1 MKPAQAGRSRLVKRG
16 LLGLVLILA
25 LAAAY
30 TSSLIVQRQQK
41 LREVSR
47 YSLTWFASQAAL
59 EVSRLQGVTAAA
71 LVPGSG
77 VNEDDVQ
84 LWLDIVTN
92 RVQLFEGGEVAKFVA
107 TSAELRA
114 IVADF
119 RRTVHDGRAIMEKP
133 ATPERLRRL
142 LALFEALN
150 APMSRLAATAN
161 THGGVLVAQD
171 QRQLGNLHWLFAA
184 ILGALT
190 LCAFS
195 LIGALL
201 RHNRLLAQAREKV
214 EQQNRTLEKRDG
226 ELLLQNAR
234 IAFLAHHDALTGL
247 PNRLMFHER
256 LEDALAQGGRMGG
269 IALLCL
275 DLDHFKQVNDTLGH
289 PAGDMLLKAVA
300 GRLLRCVR
308 EGDVVARLGGDE
320 FAVLLRGAGPAEHA
334 SGLARRIVE
343 TLGAPYDLGGDQAVV
358 GASVGIAVATSA
370 LCSADMLLRSADL
383 ALYRAKADGR
393 GSFCLFESSMDEQM
407 RARRAIERDLR
418 NALARNEFTLF
429 YQPVF
434 HLRDQRVSGF
444 EALLRW
450 RHPDRGLVS
459 PAEFIPLAEELG
471 LIVPVGEWVLAQA
484 CADAATW
491 PNEMGVAVNLSPVQF
506 HSPGLVAAVRQA
518 LRMSGLPA
526 HRLELEITESALLQ
540 NSKAVLATLHE
551 LRGLGL
557 RTALDDFGTGYSSLS
572 YLRSFPFDKLKIDQS
587 FVREVTHRPD
597 CRAIVR
603 SVLGLSR
610 ELGMTTTA
618 EGVETE
624 DQLDQIFRDGCTEVQ
639 GFLFDRPRP
648 AGDIRH
654 WFAPRA
660 NWRGAAQGPD
670 AAGSPGLQK
679 AGRLH
684 SVGRAQSPADG
695 HPSYATHAV
704 GWVKPIG
711 R

>member
-1 MKPAQAGRSRLVKRG
+1 MQAGSSRLVKQG
-16 LLGLVLILA
+16 LLGLVLALA

-92 RVQLFEGGEVAKFVA
+92 RVQLFESGQVAEFVA
-107 TSAELRA
+107 APGELHG

-119 RRTVHDGRAIMEKP
+119 RRAVRDGRVVMEET
-133 ATPERLRRL
+133 ATPGRLRRL

-150 APMSRLAATAN
+150 APMSRLAAAAN
-161 THGGVLVAQD
+161 THGGALVAQD

-214 EQQNRTLEKRDG
+214 EQQNQTLEKRDH
-226 ELLLQNAR
+226 ELLSQNAR
-234 IAFLAHHDALTGL
+234 IFFLAHHDALTGL

-256 LEDALAQGGRMGG
+256 LEDALAQGGRWGG

-275 DLDHFKQVNDTLGH
+275 DLDRFKQVNDTLGH

-300 GRLLRCVR
+300 GRLRGCVR
-308 EGDVVARLGGDE
+308 DGDVVARLGGDE
-320 FAVLLRGAGPAEHA
+320 FAVLQCGAGPTEYA
-334 SGLARRIVE
+334 SDLARRIVE
-343 TLGAPYDLGGDQAVV
+343 TLGAPYDLGGGRAVI

-370 LCSADMLLRSADL
+370 PCSADLLLRSADL

-407 RARRAIERDLR
+407 RARQAIERDLR
-418 NALARNEFTLF
+418 EALARNEFTMF

-471 LIVPVGEWVLAQA
+471 LIVPVGEWALVQA

-491 PNEMGVAVNLSPVQF
+491 PNEIRVAVNLSPVQF
-506 HSPGLVAAVRQA
+506 HSPGLVAAVRRA
-518 LRMSGLPA
+518 LQTSGLPA

-540 NSKAVLATLHE
+540 DSKAVLATLHE
-551 LRGLGL
+551 LRALGL

-587 FVREVTHRPD
+587 FIREVTHRPD

-603 SVLGLSR
+603 SVLDLSR

-624 DQLDQIFRDGCTEVQ
+624 DQLDQLFRDGCTEVQ

-648 AGDIRH
+648 AADIRH
-654 WFAPRA
+654 WFVPQA
-660 NWRGAAQGPD
+660 NWMGTGHEPD
-670 AAGSPGLQK
+670 AAGFPDIRKAKRQLSGAAAPLLQW
-679 AGRLH
+679 
-684 SVGRAQSPADG
+684 SVGRAQ
-695 HPSYATHAV
+695 
-704 GWVKPIG
+704 
-711 R
+711 

>member
-1 MKPAQAGRSRLVKRG
+1 MKRAGKRAGRSRLVKQG
-16 LLGLVLILA
+16 LLGLVLALA

-30 TSSLIVQRQQK
+30 TSSLIVQRQHR

-84 LWLDIVTN
+84 LWLDIATN
-92 RVQLFEGGEVAKFVA
+92 RVQMFEGREVAEFVA
-107 TSAELRA
+107 TSAELGA

-119 RRTVHDGRAIMEKP
+119 RRAVRDGQAVMEEP
-133 ATPERLRRL
+133 ATPGRLRRL
-142 LALFEALN
+142 LALFGALN
-150 APMSRLAATAN
+150 APMSRLASAAN
-161 THGGVLVAQD
+161 THGGALVARD
-171 QRQLGNLHWLFAA
+171 QRQLSNLHWLFAA

-226 ELLLQNAR
+226 ELLSQNAR
-234 IAFLAHHDALTGL
+234 IVFLAHHDALTGL
-247 PNRLMFHER
+247 PNRRMFHER
-256 LEDALAQGGRMGG
+256 LEDALAQHGRRGGV
-269 IALLCL
+269 ALLCL
-275 DLDHFKQVNDTLGH
+275 DLDRFKQVNDTLGH

-300 GRLLRCVR
+300 GRLRGCVR

-320 FAVLLRGAGPAEHA
+320 FAVLQCGAGPAEHA
-334 SGLARRIVE
+334 SALAQRIVE
-343 TLGAPYDLGGDQAVV
+343 VLGAPYDLGGGRAVI

-383 ALYRAKADGR
+383 ALYRAKAGGR
-393 GSFCLFESSMDEQM
+393 GSFCLFESSMDEQT

-418 NALARNEFTLF
+418 EALAHGEFTMF

-434 HLRDQRVSGF
+434 HLRDRRVSGF

-450 RHPDRGLVS
+450 RHPHRGLVP

-471 LIVPVGEWVLAQA
+471 LIVPLGQWALAQA
-484 CADAATW
+484 CADAVTW
-491 PNEMGVAVNLSPVQF
+491 PDGIRIAVNLSPVQF
-506 HSPGLVAAVRQA
+506 HSPGLVAAVQQA
-518 LRMSGLPA
+518 LQASGLPA

-540 NSKAVLATLHE
+540 DSKAVLATLHE
-551 LRGLGL
+551 LRALGL

-572 YLRSFPFDKLKIDQS
+572 YLRSFPFDKLKIDRS
-587 FVREVTHRPD
+587 FVREATHRPD

-603 SVLGLSR
+603 SVLDLSR

-624 DQLDQIFRDGCTEVQ
+624 DQLDQLSRDGCTEVQ

-648 AGDIRH
+648 AADIRH
-654 WFAPRA
+654 WFESRTSWMGRA
-660 NWRGAAQGPD
+660 HEPD
-670 AAGSPGLQK
+670 AAGVSYE
-679 AGRLH
+679 RL
-684 SVGRAQSPADG
+684 G
-695 HPSYATHAV
+695 
-704 GWVKPIG
+704 
-711 R
+711 

>member
-1 MKPAQAGRSRLVKRG
+1 MKPASRAGRSRLVKQG

-47 YSLTWFASQAAL
+47 YSLTWFASQTAL
-59 EVSRLQGVTAAA
+59 EVSRLQGVTAEA
-71 LVPGSG
+71 LLPGSG
-77 VNEDDVQ
+77 TTEEDVQ
-84 LWLDIVTN
+84 LWLDIVTS
-92 RVQLFEGGEVAKFVA
+92 RVQLFEGGQVAQFVA
-107 TSAELRA
+107 ASPELSA

-119 RRTVHDGRAIMEKP
+119 RRAVRDGRAVMDGP

-142 LALFEALN
+142 LALFETLN
-150 APMSRLAATAN
+150 APMSRLAAAAN
-161 THGGVLVAQD
+161 THGGALVAQD

-190 LCAFS
+190 LCAFG

-214 EQQNRTLEKRDG
+214 EQQNRALEKRDG

-234 IAFLAHHDALTGL
+234 IVFLAHHDALTGL
-247 PNRLMFHER
+247 PNRLMFHEQ
-256 LEDALAQGGRMGG
+256 LEEALAQGGQHGG
-269 IALLCL
+269 VALLCL

-300 GRLLRCVR
+300 GRLRGCVR

-320 FAVLLRGAGPAEHA
+320 FAVLQRGAGLAEHA
-334 SGLARRIVE
+334 SRLARRIVE
-343 TLGAPYDLGGDQAVV
+343 TLGAPFDLGGDQAVI

-370 LCSADMLLRSADL
+370 PCSADMLLRSADL

-418 NALARNEFTLF
+418 DALARNEFTVF

-450 RHPDRGLVS
+450 RHPRRGLVS
-459 PAEFIPLAEELG
+459 PAEFIPIAEELG
-471 LIVPVGEWVLAQA
+471 LIVPVGEWALAQA

-491 PNEMGVAVNLSPVQF
+491 PDEVRVAVNLSPVQF
-506 HSPGLVAAVRQA
+506 HSPGLVAAVRRA
-518 LRMSGLPA
+518 LGASGLPA

-551 LRGLGL
+551 LRALGL

-624 DQLDQIFRDGCTEVQ
+624 DQLDQLSRDGCTEVQ

-648 AGDIRH
+648 AADIRH
-654 WFAPRA
+654 WFTPRA
-660 NWRGAAQGPD
+660 DWMGTAHGPD
-670 AAGSPGLQK
+670 AAGLSGVRK
-679 AGRLH
+679 AGRRLAGAAA
-684 SVGRAQSPADG
+684 SLQEAVGRAQ
-695 HPSYATHAV
+695 
-704 GWVKPIG
+704 
-711 R
+711 

>member
-1 MKPAQAGRSRLVKRG
+1 MTPALQAGRSRWVKHG
-16 LLGLVLILA
+16 LLALVLSLA

-47 YSLTWFASQAAL
+47 YSLTWFASQATL

-92 RVQLFEGGEVAKFVA
+92 RVQLFESGQVAEFVA
-107 TSAELRA
+107 ASGELRA
-114 IVADF
+114 IVAAF
-119 RRTVHDGRAIMEKP
+119 RSTVHDGRTLMEGP
-133 ATPERLRRL
+133 ASPGRLRRL

-150 APMSRLAATAN
+150 APMSRLAAAAN
-161 THGGVLVAQD
+161 THGGVLVAKD

-201 RHNRLLAQAREKV
+201 RHNHLLAQAREKV
-214 EQQNRTLEKRDG
+214 EQQNRTLEKRDS
-226 ELLLQNAR
+226 ELLSQNAR
-234 IAFLAHHDALTGL
+234 IFFLAHHDALTGL
-247 PNRLMFHER
+247 PNRLMFHEQ
-256 LEDALAQGGRMGG
+256 LEDALAQQGQGGGV
-269 IALLCL
+269 ALLCL
-275 DLDHFKQVNDTLGH
+275 DLDRFKQVNDTLGH

-300 GRLLRCVR
+300 GRLLGCVR

-320 FAVLLRGAGPAEHA
+320 FAVLQRGTGPAEHA
-334 SGLARRIVE
+334 SDLARRIVE
-343 TLGAPYDLGGDQAVV
+343 TLGAPYDLGAGRAVI
-358 GASVGIAVATSA
+358 GASAGIAVAASA
-370 LCSADMLLRSADL
+370 PCSADMLLRSADL
-383 ALYRAKADGR
+383 ALYRAKGDGR

-418 NALARNEFTLF
+418 EALVRNEFKMF

-459 PAEFIPLAEELG
+459 PAEFVPLAEELG
-471 LIVPVGEWVLAQA
+471 LIVPVGEWALAQA

-491 PNEMGVAVNLSPVQF
+491 PDGIRVAVNLSPVQF
-506 HSPGLVAAVRQA
+506 HSPGLVAAVQRGLQA
-518 LRMSGLPA
+518 SDLPA

-551 LRGLGL
+551 LRALGL

-603 SVLGLSR
+603 SVLDLSR

-624 DQLDQIFRDGCTEVQ
+624 DQLGQLVRDGCTEVQ

-648 AGDIRH
+648 AADIRH
-654 WFAPRA
+654 WFAPQA
-660 NWRGAAQGPD
+660 NWMGTAHEPVA
-670 AAGSPGLQK
+670 
-679 AGRLH
+679 
-684 SVGRAQSPADG
+684 
-695 HPSYATHAV
+695 
-704 GWVKPIG
+704 IG
-711 R
+711 

>member
-1 MKPAQAGRSRLVKRG
+1 MTPALQAGRSRLFKQG
-16 LLGLVLILA
+16 LLGLALTLA

-47 YSLTWFASQAAL
+47 YSLTWFSSQAAL
-59 EVSRLQGVTAAA
+59 EVSRLQGVTAEA

-77 VNEDDVQ
+77 VSEDDVQ
-84 LWLDIVTN
+84 LWLDIVAN
-92 RVQLFEGGEVAKFVA
+92 RVQLFEGGQIAEFVA
-107 TSAELRA
+107 SSTELAA

-119 RRTVHDGRAIMEKP
+119 RRAVRDGQAVMEEP
-133 ATPERLRRL
+133 SAPGRLRRL

-150 APMSRLAATAN
+150 APMSRLAAAAN
-161 THGGVLVAQD
+161 THGGALVAQD

-201 RHNRLLAQAREKV
+201 RHNRLLDQAREKV

-226 ELLLQNAR
+226 ELLSQNAR
-234 IAFLAHHDALTGL
+234 IVFLAHHDALTGL

-256 LEDALAQGGRMGG
+256 LEHALAQEGHRGG

-275 DLDHFKQVNDTLGH
+275 DLDRFKQVNDTLGH

-300 GRLLRCVR
+300 GRLRGCVC

-320 FAVLLRGAGPAEHA
+320 FAVLQRGVGLAEHA
-334 SGLARRIVE
+334 SALAQRIVE
-343 TLGAPYDLGGDQAVV
+343 TLGVPYDLGGDRAVI
-358 GASVGIAVATSA
+358 GASVGVAVATSA

-383 ALYRAKADGR
+383 ALYRAKSDGR

-418 NALARNEFTLF
+418 EAPARNEFTMF
-429 YQPVF
+429 FQPVF
-434 HLRDQRVSGF
+434 HLRNQRVSGF

-459 PAEFIPLAEELG
+459 PAEFVPLAEELG
-471 LIVPVGEWVLAQA
+471 LIVPIGEWALAQA
-484 CADAATW
+484 CAEAATW
-491 PNEMGVAVNLSPVQF
+491 PDEMGVAVNLSPVQF
-506 HSPGLVAAVRQA
+506 HSPGLVAAVRRA

-540 NSKAVLATLHE
+540 NSKMVLATLHE
-551 LRGLGL
+551 LRALGL

-587 FVREVTHRPD
+587 FVREVTRRPG

-603 SVLGLSR
+603 SVLDLSR

-624 DQLDQIFRDGCTEVQ
+624 DQLDQLFRDGCTEVQ

-648 AGDIRH
+648 AADIRH
-654 WFAPRA
+654 WFAPGA
-660 NWRGAAQGPD
+660 NWMGAAHGPD
-670 AAGSPGLQK
+670 APASPGIQRTRRRLSGAAAAPLQRS
-679 AGRLH
+679 A
-684 SVGRAQSPADG
+684 GRAQ
-695 HPSYATHAV
+695 
-704 GWVKPIG
+704 
-711 R
+711 

>member
-1 MKPAQAGRSRLVKRG
+1 MGSRLVKQG

-30 TSSLIVQRQQK
+30 TSSLIVQRQQA

-47 YSLTWFASQAAL
+47 YNLTWLVSQAAL

-77 VNEDDVQ
+77 VDEDDVQ

-92 RVQLFEGGEVAKFVA
+92 RAQLFQGGEIAEFVA
-107 TSAELRA
+107 TSPELGA

-119 RRTVHDGRAIMEKP
+119 HKAVREGQAAMEEP
-133 ATPERLRRL
+133 PTPERLRRV
-142 LALFEALN
+142 LALFGALN
-150 APMSRLAATAN
+150 VPMSHLASAAN
-161 THGGVLVAQD
+161 THGGELVEQD

-214 EQQNRTLEKRDG
+214 EQQNRTLERRDR
-226 ELLLQNAR
+226 ELLSQNAR
-234 IAFLAHHDALTGL
+234 IFFMAHHDALTGL
-247 PNRLMFHER
+247 PNRVMFQER
-256 LEDALAQGGRMGG
+256 LEEALAQQRRRGDG

-289 PAGDMLLKAVA
+289 PAGDMLLKTVA
-300 GRLLRCVR
+300 ERLRQCVR

-320 FAVLLRGAGPAEHA
+320 FAVLQCGAGQPGYA
-334 SGLARRIVE
+334 SGLAQRIVA
-343 TLGAPYDLGGDQAVV
+343 TLGGPYDLGGDRAVI
-358 GASVGIAVATSA
+358 GASVGVAVATSE
-370 LCSADMLLRSADL
+370 LCSADVLLRNADI

-393 GSFCLFESSMDEQM
+393 GGFCLFESGMDDQVQ
-407 RARRAIERDLR
+407 ARRALERDLR
-418 NALARNEFTLF
+418 EALVRHEFEVF

-434 HLRDQRVSGF
+434 QLQDRRLSGF

-459 PAEFIPLAEELG
+459 PAEFIPVAEELG
-471 LIVPVGEWVLAQA
+471 LIVPVGAWVLAQA
-484 CADAATW
+484 CTDAATW
-491 PNEMGVAVNLSPVQF
+491 PIEIRVAVNLSPVQF
-506 HSPGLVAAVRQA
+506 YSPGLVAAVQRA
-518 LRMSGLPA
+518 LQVSGLPA

-540 NSKAVLATLHE
+540 DSKTVLATLHE
-551 LRGLGL
+551 LRALGL

-572 YLRSFPFDKLKIDQS
+572 YLRSFPFDRLKIDQS
-587 FVREVTHRPD
+587 FVREMTQRPD
-597 CRAIVR
+597 CRTIVR
-603 SVLGLSR
+603 SVLDLSR
-610 ELGMTTTA
+610 ELGMSTTA

-624 DQLDQIFRDGCTEVQ
+624 DQLDLLSRDGCTEVQ

-648 AGDIRH
+648 AADIRH
-654 WFAPRA
+654 WFAP
-660 NWRGAAQGPD
+660 GASWMGTAREPGVAGPPGGRQ
-670 AAGSPGLQK
+670 AAGRFSGTAAAL
-679 AGRLH
+679 
-684 SVGRAQSPADG
+684 
-695 HPSYATHAV
+695 
-704 GWVKPIG
+704 
-711 R
+711 